1 MKRRRQGHERD
12 EQPRSLEKVMEVAGE
27 LPPGMS
33 RLGEP
38 AFLLDTGWPDALT
51 EAYLCFDGAEL
62 FHEDLVL
69 LPASRVKP
77 VRRDDPGATAEER
90 GATHYRVGEI
100 EGDELLV
107 DDRGRVWRREED
119 SGEWLP
125 EGSRFDRWLL
135 GAVEAQRMLYD
146 RDGEF
151 TDDAFDDSGELTA
164 AMSERMCRRILK
176 RDRAAPAPRW
186 RLARAMAQQGK
197 LEAAREQLETVVA
210 ESPDFAWAWFDLARI
225 GEGLGELASAVDEME
240 AAATA
245 RPGYEHA
252 AYFWAQAAR
261 LARSSGDEARRAAC
275 AREALALD
283 PELAAS
289 QRDGARVSL
298 EDGELEAAQE
308 LAENAAALA
317 PRDLLIMDLLARIR
331 AQIDARQP
339 PA

>member
-1 MKRRRQGHERD
+1 MRQRRQGRERD
-12 EQPRSLEKVMEVAGE
+12 EQPRSLERIMEVAGS

-38 AFLLDTGWPDALT
+38 AFLMDAGWPDALT
-51 EAYLCFDGAEL
+51 EVYLYFDGAEL

-69 LPASRVKP
+69 LPASRVKQ
-77 VRRDDPGATAEER
+77 VRREDPGATAAER
-90 GATHYRVGEI
+90 DATYYRAGEI
-100 EGDELLV
+100 GGDDLCV
-107 DDRGRVWRREED
+107 DDQGRVWRLEED
-119 SGEWLP
+119 TGEWLP
-125 EGSRFDRWLL
+125 EGSRLERWLL
-135 GAVEAQRMLYD
+135 GVMEAQRMLYD

-151 TDDAFDDSGELTA
+151 IDEAFDESGELTP
-164 AMSERMCRRILK
+164 AMSERMNRRVLK

-186 RLARAMAQQGK
+186 RLARAMALQGK
-197 LEAAREQLETVVA
+197 MEAAREQLETVVA
-210 ESPDFAWAWFDLARI
+210 ESPAFAWAWFDLARI
-225 GEGLGELASAVDEME
+225 SEVMGELASAGDEME

-261 LARSSGDEARRAAC
+261 LARAAGDEARRAGC

-283 PELAAS
+283 PGLAGS
-289 QRDGARVSL
+289 QREGARANL
-298 EDGELEAAQE
+298 EEGELEAAQE

-317 PRDLLIMDLLARIR
+317 PRDLQIMDLLARIR
-331 AQIDARQP
+331 AELDARQP